1 MLGVNG
7 RFGVDIDGAPS
18 SVVQPPLLK
27 EDADVIGGGGID
39 VT

>member
-7 RFGVDIDGAPS
+7 LLGVDVDGAPS

-27 EDADVIGGGGID
+27 EDADVMGGGLD
-39 VT
+39 VM